1 MSLVGSLEDLGLGD
15 ILQIVSLSRKSGL
28 LLLRSEEGDGRIV
41 FSDGLVRAAYVKS
54 EPEDL
59 RGLLVP
65 GGFVDAGELDLA
77 IETAEQSGLPLD
89 EVIAQRTGLTAERL
103 DSLRREHV
111 ERAVLRMFTWRVGEF
126 SFDVRDGIEQR
137 DAELALPTG
146 INSQYLMMEATRLGD
161 ESRDTRHSGEDGT
174 EDSAAE
180 EDCADDDFVLSG
192 ESGVEETPVVLP
204 GGIPEP
210 AEDDPD
216 DPREVLA
223 LSAAARAQ
231 EEPETEE
238 SEESTPE
245 ALASEAVSDERD
257 DESAP
262 EALAASSN
270 PPLAPAANSV
280 VPEPSPGSVPLVVID
295 PELRAL
301 EWVKSVL
308 AGLFVR
314 VHIFQRCED
323 GIGRVRQYLSRA
335 QVPAVLISSRIP
347 SDPLYQ
353 TAGLTELLRRLR
365 TQVPRMPVLVMHD
378 GSAEMPL
385 GADGADAIVTRPTT
399 GMLVDRRSQAEV
411 AQQAEQL
418 RDALELWSQPVCQGA
433 PAVPA
438 RSAALPASAP
448 APGLQRLR
456 EISAR
461 LRDPATR
468 GDVLTLVLEFAA
480 ESFGRVAMF
489 MVRDDVAVGIAQRGL
504 PAAGGPGDDEFR
516 ELRVSLDEPA
526 WFRAAIESGEAHTA
540 PPQDE
545 GDRRLWAML
554 GRSAPGEAH
563 LAPIESGGHVAALL
577 YADNLP
583 EGSPIGDTTMLSIVL
598 HEAGLV
604 LDRVLLERALAEAEG
619 TH

>member
-111 ERAVLRMFTWRVGEF
+111 ERVVLRMFTWRVGEF

-161 ESRDTRHSGEDGT
+161 ESLDTRHSGEDGT

-245 ALASEAVSDERD
+245 ALA
-257 DESAP
+257 
-262 EALAASSN
+262 ASSN

-323 GIGRVRQYLSRA
+323 GVGRVRQYLSRA

-365 TQVPRMPVLVMHD
+365 TQAPRMPVLVMHD

-385 GADGADAIVTRPTT
+385 GADGADAVVTRPTT

-418 RDALELWSQPVCQGA
+418 RDALESWSQPVSQGA
-433 PAVPA
+433 PAAHA
-438 RSAALPASAP
+438 RSAAPPASAP

-468 GDVLTLVLEFAA
+468 GDVLNLVLEFAA

-604 LDRVLLERALAEAEG
+604 LDRALLEGALAEAEG